1 MTPELN
7 ETNSTR
13 IHPAIDFTSDRAY
26 VGQTISSGREQRL
39 YLVRDDGRI
48 FQFDGNSLECEN
60 LGLTHRP
67 ISIEP
72 RWSHESITRFSRGE
86 TEITAN
92 EQLFQAFKRKF
103 EFYLELPDE
112 RLYDLLTL
120 WVIGTHFHPLFNTYP
135 YIYVG
140 GISLSGKTKVLTLC
154 SCLGFNS
161 VLCADLST
169 AVLYRLIQDG
179 RCSLFIDEAEDLH
192 NRYLSAD
199 FRRILLSGYKK
210 GLRVYRSRR
219 TEDGNF
225 TSESFEVYG
234 PKMLANIE
242 GLESV
247 LGSRCI
253 TIAMERTI
261 NNEISS
267 REISI
272 EDTVW
277 QQTRDLVYPFLMR
290 NWGAVKQAY
299 LEIQNTT
306 TLLNR
311 DWELWKPILALARFF
326 GSSTLYEEMRD
337 LASEKATERQS
348 ISADPYEIALAETLL
363 SLVDH
368 DCYYSL
374 ADIRNGMFRRLED
387 DEFLSSRQV
396 GGLLRRCGFT
406 QSRRMNSGYHCFL
419 HVSRV
424 RTLAQRL
431 GVSEGSEHSEHT
443 AGQGIQTVI
452 DHVETVEIEKCR
464 EEKSE

>member
-1 MTPELN
+1 MKNMTPELN

-39 YLVRDDGRI
+39 YMVRDDGRI

-60 LGLTHRP
+60 LGLTHHP

-225 TSESFEVYG
+225 
-234 PKMLANIE
+234 I
-242 GLESV
+242 
-247 LGSRCI
+247 R
-253 TIAMERTI
+253 
-261 NNEISS
+261 
-267 REISI
+267 
-272 EDTVW
+272 
-277 QQTRDLVYPFLMR
+277 
-290 NWGAVKQAY
+290 
-299 LEIQNTT
+299 
-306 TLLNR
+306 
-311 DWELWKPILALARFF
+311 IL
-326 GSSTLYEEMRD
+326 
-337 LASEKATERQS
+337 
-348 ISADPYEIALAETLL
+348 
-363 SLVDH
+363 
-368 DCYYSL
+368 
-374 ADIRNGMFRRLED
+374 
-387 DEFLSSRQV
+387 
-396 GGLLRRCGFT
+396 
-406 QSRRMNSGYHCFL
+406 
-419 HVSRV
+419 
-424 RTLAQRL
+424 
-431 GVSEGSEHSEHT
+431 
-443 AGQGIQTVI
+443 
-452 DHVETVEIEKCR
+452 
-464 EEKSE
+464 

>member
-1 MTPELN
+1 
-7 ETNSTR
+7 
-13 IHPAIDFTSDRAY
+13 
-26 VGQTISSGREQRL
+26 
-39 YLVRDDGRI
+39 
-48 FQFDGNSLECEN
+48 
-60 LGLTHRP
+60 LTHRP
-67 ISIEP
+67 GNIEP
-72 RWSHESITRFSRGE
+72 KWSHESITRFERGE

-103 EFYLELPDE
+103 EFYLELPDV

-120 WVIGTHFHPLFNTYP
+120 WVIGTYFHPLFNTYP

-161 VLCADLST
+161 VLCADLSA

-192 NRYLSAD
+192 SRYLSAD
-199 FRRILLSGYKK
+199 FRKILLSGYKK

-225 TSESFEVYG
+225 TSEFFEVYG

-253 TIAMERTI
+253 TIIMQRTL
-261 NNEISS
+261 NNEMSG

-277 QQTRDLVYPFLMR
+277 QQTRDLVYPFLMG
-290 NWGAVKQAY
+290 NWRAVKQAY
-299 LEIQNTT
+299 LEIQNIT

-311 DWELWKPILALARFF
+311 DWELWKPILALAKFF
-326 GSSTLYEEMRD
+326 GNSTLYEEMRG
-337 LASEKATERQS
+337 LAIERATERQS
-348 ISADPYEIALAETLL
+348 ISIDPYEIALAETLL

-368 DCYYSL
+368 DGYYSL
-374 ADIRNGMFRRLED
+374 ANIRNDMSRRLED
-387 DEFLSSRQV
+387 DESLSSRQV
-396 GGLLRRCGFT
+396 GSLLRRCGFT
-406 QSRRMNSGYHCFL
+406 QSRRMNSGYNYFL
-419 HVSRV
+419 SVSRV

-431 GVSEGSEHSEHT
+431 GVSEDSECSELPRE
-443 AGQGIQTVI
+443 QGAQAVNDSQVDERVTI
-452 DHVETVEIEKCR
+452 
-464 EEKSE
+464 